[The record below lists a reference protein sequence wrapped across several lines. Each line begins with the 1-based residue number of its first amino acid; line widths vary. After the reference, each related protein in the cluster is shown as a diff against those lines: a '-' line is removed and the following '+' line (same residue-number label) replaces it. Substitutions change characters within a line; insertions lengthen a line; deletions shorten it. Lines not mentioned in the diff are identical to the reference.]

1 MSLSPGRSWL
11 NTLFRSG
18 FAARPARPKSSRP
31 LVVEELEA
39 RLTPNAYLVNVLGDA
54 SGLATGAASS
64 DGNPLHGDLRYV
76 LNKAIADQQTDAI
89 SFDAAVFNTQQTI
102 TLSSSLVT
110 APSGFTDPYGQTAF
124 IVGLSDKITIDGS
137 LGANT
142 LGITL
147 AGGSATRLF
156 AVEGG
161 GSLTLQ
167 NLTLSGGSATGG
179 GGGDNGGGPGG
190 AGGGGAG
197 LGGAVLVD
205 GSTFTAAGCTFVNNR
220 ANGGAG
226 GVGGFSLGGG
236 GGGGGLG
243 APNGGDGAGTSAN
256 GGMGGGVH
264 GGAGGSQALNGG
276 SGGVGGGGG
285 GGGAA
290 STSPFGGGFG
300 GGGGA
305 AGFGGGGGGGGGGHS
320 GGVGGGG
327 GFGGGGGGG
336 GESITSMGA
345 GVNPAVGGRGGFGG
359 GSGGGSAG
367 GPPGGGGGGLGGA
380 VFATSGTL
388 TLTNDTFTLNKA
400 QGGLGGFTGQ
410 GDGGAVFVRNGTLT
424 ATFVTFSGNTVTNG
438 DSTAGTGS
446 DLYVLSDA
454 GSGTGFSGGS
464 ATTQLIDNILGQA
477 SAAVPDFVANQIGG
491 AAAPTLT
498 GSHNFVSNNNA
509 PEPLPSAAVL
519 NSSSVTDPK
528 FDPKA
533 LQNHGGPTPTLA
545 LLLTSPALGA
555 GVAADYPGTT
565 TPITVD
571 QRGLSRHTVPDL
583 GAFETQDATVTVS
596 SSVNPSVFGQRVT
609 FTALVTGGS
618 PGVGT
623 PTGTVTF
630 TEGTTTLAAAVA
642 LTSRQATF
650 STSAL
655 AVGTHTITATYS
667 GDADFLGRT
676 QTFIETVG
684 KANDHIALN
693 ASVQPSVVG
702 QTITLLASASALA
715 PGAGIA
721 TGSVTFNDVFNGT
734 TKSLGTATLN
744 AFGIA
749 RFAVSGLAVG
759 NHTVTASYSGDGNFN
774 AQNSASFTEVVKQ
787 SGFIGNLQSSAGA
800 SAFGQIITFTASEK
814 LSTGTAASG
823 TVTFQD
829 GTTPL
834 GVVTLNSAGQATFS
848 TGSLAAGNHS
858 IFAFYR
864 TTGSTIPAN
873 ALSFIESVAKA
884 STSMTLTAAPNP
896 AGLHAT
902 VTLSA
907 TISVRAPGGGQP
919 TGSVTFLDGTKVLGT
934 GTIGAG
940 GVATFTTSSLTPG
953 VHTIRALYASTA
965 SYNGSL
971 SAAILETV
979 KSSSAAALPQ
989 MVTGSGGSI
998 SGGTQMDAWSEAAI
1012 DALFSAVDPME
1023 QGTGRRT
1030 RLR

>member
-1 MSLSPGRSWL
+1 
-11 NTLFRSG
+11 
-18 FAARPARPKSSRP
+18 
-31 LVVEELEA
+31 VVEELEA
-39 RLTPNAYLVNVLGDA
+39 RLTPNAYLVNVLGDG
-54 SGLATGAASS
+54 SGLTTGAASS

-76 LNKAIADQQTDAI
+76 LNKAIADRQTDAI
-89 SFDAAVFNTQQTI
+89 TFDAAVFNTQQTI

-110 APSGFTDPYGQTAF
+110 APSGFTNPYGQTAF
-124 IVGLSDKITIDGS
+124 IVGVSDNITVDGS
-137 LGANT
+137 LGAT
-142 LGITL
+142 TPGITL

-156 AVEGG
+156 TVAGG
-161 GSLTLQ
+161 GSLTLR

-179 GGGDNGGGPGG
+179 FGGDNGGGRGG

-197 LGGAVLVD
+197 LGGGVLVD

-220 ANGGAG
+220 ATGGAG
-226 GVGGFSLGGG
+226 GGGGFSLSGG

-243 APNGGDGAGTSAN
+243 APNGGDGAATSAN

-264 GGAGGSQALNGG
+264 GGAGASQALNGG
-276 SGGVGGGGG
+276 SGGFGGGGG
-285 GGGAA
+285 GGGGE

-305 AGFGGGGGGGGGGHS
+305 GGFGGGGGGGGGGHS

-336 GESITSMGA
+336 GQSITSMGA
-345 GVNPAVGGRGGFGG
+345 SFNPAVGGPGGFGG
-359 GSGGGSAG
+359 GSGGGS
-367 GPPGGGGGGLGGA
+367 GPGPAGGGGGGLGGA

-388 TLTNDTFTLNKA
+388 TLTNDTFNLNQAK
-400 QGGLGGFTGQ
+400 GGAGGIDSLGGAGQ
-410 GDGGAVFVRNGTLT
+410 GDGGALFVRNGALT
-424 ATFVTFSGNTVTNG
+424 AIFVTFSGNTVTNG

-454 GSGTGFSGGS
+454 SSGTGFGGGT
-464 ATTQLIDNILGQA
+464 ATAQLIDNILGQA
-477 SAAVPDFVANQIGG
+477 SAIVPDFVADQIGG

-498 GSHNFVSNNNA
+498 GSHNFVSNNSASA
-509 PEPLPSAAVL
+509 PLDPLPSPAVL
-519 NSSSVTDPK
+519 NNSSVTDPK
-528 FDPKA
+528 FDPKG
-533 LQNHGGPTPTLA
+533 LQNNHGPTPTLG
-545 LLLTSPALGA
+545 LLPTSPALGA

-565 TPITVD
+565 TLIILD

-583 GAFETQDATVTVS
+583 GALESQDPTVTVS

-655 AVGTHTITATYS
+655 AVGTNTITVNYS
-667 GDADFLGRT
+667 GDGDFIASTR
-676 QTFIETVG
+676 TFIETVG
-684 KANDHIALN
+684 KANDHVALN

-702 QTITLLASASALA
+702 QTITLLASAIALT
-715 PGAGIA
+715 PGAGVP

-800 SAFGQIITFTASEK
+800 SVFGQSITFTASEK

-829 GTTPL
+829 GATTL
-834 GVVTLNSAGQATFS
+834 GLVTLNSAGQATFS
-848 TGSLAAGNHS
+848 TGSLAVGNHS

-864 TTGSTIPAN
+864 STGATIPAN
-873 ALSFIESVAKA
+873 TLSFIESVAKA
-884 STSMTLTAAPNP
+884 GTSLTLTASPNP

-919 TGSVTFLDGTKVLGT
+919 TGSVTFIDGTKVLGT

-953 VHTIRALYASTA
+953 VHAIRAWYASHA
-965 SYNGSL
+965 SYNGSV
-971 SAAILETV
+971 STAILETV
-979 KSSSAAALPQ
+979 KSSAEAALPL
-989 MVTGSGGSI
+989 MVTGSGRSI
-998 SGGTQMDAWSEAAI
+998 SGGMQMDECPAAAI
-1012 DALFSAVDPME
+1012 DTLFSAVDPS
-1023 QGTGRRT
+1023 G
-1030 RLR
+1030 